1 MIPCQRDSL
10 KKKRYNTDLEITNNS
25 NEKEFLQTICQAQT
39 DPMEGKK
46 KTNKE
51 IKLKGQRST
60 KDS

>member
-1 MIPCQRDSL
+1 MSERFFK
-10 KKKRYNTDLEITNNS
+10 KKKRYNTDFEITNNS

-46 KTNKE
+46 KKKNKE